1 MTLHTSHP
9 AQGGPRVTAVLG
21 PTNTGKTYLAI
32 ERMLGHSTGMI
43 GFPLRLLA
51 RENYDRIARIR
62 GANQVALITGEE
74 KIVPPHARYFVCTVE
89 SMPLDR
95 RVSFLAVDEIQ
106 LCADRERGH
115 VFTDRLLNARGLDET
130 MFLGAETIRPLL
142 KRLIPEAHFVTRPRF
157 STLSYTGYKK
167 VTRLPRRSAVVAF
180 SAADVYSLAELVRRQ
195 RGGTAVVLGA
205 LSPRARN
212 AQVEMYQAGEV
223 DYLVATDA
231 IGMGLNMDL
240 DHVAFARLGKFDGR
254 GPRRL
259 TAPELAQIAGRAG
272 RHMSDGSFG
281 VTAEVTG
288 IEEELIEQIETHAF
302 EPLKALTWRASR
314 LDYRSVGSLR
324 RSLEERPPQPFLMRQ
339 RDAGDMAA
347 LEILSRNEEVLSRA
361 QNPATV
367 RLLWEICQIPDFR
380 KLLTDHHTA
389 LLARIFLQLTDGENG
404 KLSQDWVAKQLEQID
419 TTLGDIETLVERI
432 AHIRTWN
439 YIAHRGDWIDDP
451 AYWQE
456 RARGIEEKLSDA
468 LHDRL
473 TQRFVDRRSAVLVKR
488 LKDQD
493 DLVAAVRADGEVLV
507 EGHAIGRLEG
517 LGFIVDD
524 KAVGDEAKALRTAAR
539 RALAGEMPAL
549 VRKLEETSDT
559 GFRLMPDGRIG
570 WKREEGDE
578 AAVGRLRRGD
588 SMLKPRV
595 EALGDDLLTPALR
608 DRVEARLSAW
618 LAATIGEALGPLV
631 KALAEDSLS
640 GTARGIVFQLGEGLG
655 SLPAAPLAPVQ
666 KLLQEADRKAL
677 ARLGVRF
684 GTESVF
690 FPALLKPKAVAL
702 RAVLWSVHEQ
712 ARPIP
717 HPPPPG
723 RVSVPAE
730 ELEAPEG
737 FVPAIGYIA
746 VGPRLLR
753 LDMAERIAATARRL
767 LRAGEGS
774 FLPSAEIMSLAGC
787 TAEELPALL
796 AALGYRTVEQ
806 KAEDG
811 TITVVFRKAQ
821 HRPKGG
827 AKNKPKRKPRAKP
840 QEQVANQQAT
850 SPEQGQPEEKRARKG
865 RGRAEKK
872 SVPEEKNERQDRPDR
887 RHQPKPAS
895 RQPAAAKRP
904 QAFDSP
910 FAVLKD
916 LLRK

>member
-1 MTLHTSHP
+1 MTIQPIHSGGHP
-9 AQGGPRVTAVLG
+9 AHGGSRVTAVLG

-62 GANQVALITGEE
+62 GAGQVALITGEE

-115 VFTDRLLNARGLDET
+115 VFTDRLLHARGLDET

-142 KRLIPEAHFVTRPRF
+142 KRLVPEAHFVTRPRF

-180 SAADVYSLAELVRRQ
+180 SASDVYSLAELVRRQ

-272 RHMSDGSFG
+272 RHMSDGTFG
-281 VTAEVTG
+281 ATAEVAG
-288 IEEELIEQIETHAF
+288 IEEELVEQIETHAF
-302 EPLKALTWRASR
+302 EPLKMLTWRASR

-339 RDAGDMAA
+339 RDAGDMGA
-347 LEILSRNEEVLSRA
+347 LEILTRSEDVLARA

-367 RLLWEICQIPDFR
+367 RLLWEVCQIPDFR
-380 KLLTDHHTA
+380 KLLTDHHAA
-389 LLARIFLQLTDGENG
+389 LLARIFLQLTDGAAG
-404 KLSQDWVAKQLEQID
+404 KLSQDWVGKQLEQID
-419 TTLGDIETLVERI
+419 SILGDIETLVERI

-439 YIAHRGDWIDDP
+439 YIANRGDWIDDP
-451 AYWQE
+451 AHWQE
-456 RARGIEEKLSDA
+456 RARIIEEKLSDA
-468 LHDRL
+468 LHERL

-488 LKDQD
+488 MKDQD
-493 DLVAAVRADGEVLV
+493 ELLAAVRADGEVLV

-517 LGFIVDD
+517 LSFIVDD

-539 RALAGEMPAL
+539 RALASEMPDR
-549 VRKLEETSDT
+549 VRRLEEMPDT

-570 WKREEGDE
+570 WKQQEGDE

-588 SMLKPRV
+588 SMLKPSL

-608 DRVEARLSAW
+608 DRVEARLTAW
-618 LAATIGEALGPLV
+618 LTATVGEALGPLV
-631 KALAEDSLS
+631 RALAADVP
-640 GTARGIVFQLGEGLG
+640 GTARGLIFQLGEGLG
-655 SLPAAPLAPVQ
+655 SLPAAPLAPTL
-666 KLLQEADRKAL
+666 KLLQEADRKVL

-684 GTESVF
+684 GTEAVF
-690 FPALLKPKAVAL
+690 FPALLKPRAVAL
-702 RAVLWSVHEQ
+702 RAVLWSVHEN

-717 HPPPPG
+717 HPPSAG

-737 FVPAIGYIA
+737 FVPAIGYMA

-753 LDMAERIAATARRL
+753 LDMAERIAAAARRL
-767 LRAGEGS
+767 VREGEGR
-774 FLPSAEIMSLAGC
+774 FAPSPEIMSLAGC

-796 AALGYRTVEQ
+796 AALGYRAEEQ
-806 KAEDG
+806 TAEDG
-811 TITVVFRKAQ
+811 TVSPVFRKAQ
-821 HRPKGG
+821 HPSRRG
-827 AKNKPKRKPRAKP
+827 PKRKPRAKP
-840 QEQVANQQAT
+840 AEPAARPERPERSQA
-850 SPEQGQPEEKRARKG
+850 PAKAERRKPATG
-865 RGRAEKK
+865 AK
-872 SVPEEKNERQDRPDR
+872 PA
-887 RHQPKPAS
+887 PKPAGK
-895 RQPAAAKRP
+895 PAPAAKRP

-916 LLRK
+916 LMRK

>member
-1 MTLHTSHP
+1 MTIQPIHSGGHP
-9 AQGGPRVTAVLG
+9 AHGGSRVTAVLG

-62 GANQVALITGEE
+62 GAGQVALITGEE

-115 VFTDRLLNARGLDET
+115 VFTDRLLHARGLDET

-142 KRLIPEAHFVTRPRF
+142 KRLVPEAHFVTRPRF

-180 SAADVYSLAELVRRQ
+180 SASDVYSLAELVRRQ

-272 RHMSDGSFG
+272 RHMSDGTFG
-281 VTAEVTG
+281 ATAEVAG
-288 IEEELIEQIETHAF
+288 IEEELVEQIETHAF
-302 EPLKALTWRASR
+302 EPLKMLTWRASR

-339 RDAGDMAA
+339 RDAGDMGA
-347 LEILSRNEEVLSRA
+347 LEILTRSEDVLARA

-367 RLLWEICQIPDFR
+367 RLLWEVCQIPDFR
-380 KLLTDHHTA
+380 KLLTDHHAA
-389 LLARIFLQLTDGENG
+389 LLARIFLQLTDGAAG
-404 KLSQDWVAKQLEQID
+404 KLYARTGYGEAAGAD
-419 TTLGDIETLVERI
+419 TTAFWAISRRWWSAY

-439 YIAHRGDWIDDP
+439 YIANRGDWIDDP
-451 AYWQE
+451 AHWQE
-456 RARGIEEKLSDA
+456 RARIIEEKLSDA
-468 LHDRL
+468 LHERL

-488 LKDQD
+488 MKDQD
-493 DLVAAVRADGEVLV
+493 ELLAAVRADGEVLV

-517 LGFIVDD
+517 LSFIVDD

-539 RALAGEMPAL
+539 RALASEMPDR
-549 VRKLEETSDT
+549 VRRLEEMPDT

-570 WKREEGDE
+570 WKQQEGDE

-588 SMLKPRV
+588 SMLKPSL

-608 DRVEARLSAW
+608 DRVEARLTAW
-618 LAATIGEALGPLV
+618 LTATVGEALGPLV
-631 KALAEDSLS
+631 RALAADVP
-640 GTARGIVFQLGEGLG
+640 GTARGLIFQLGEGLG
-655 SLPAAPLAPVQ
+655 SLPAAPLAPTL
-666 KLLQEADRKAL
+666 KLLQEADRKVL

-684 GTESVF
+684 GTEAVF
-690 FPALLKPKAVAL
+690 FPALLKPRAVAL
-702 RAVLWSVHEQ
+702 RAVLWSVHEN

-717 HPPPPG
+717 HPPSAG

-737 FVPAIGYIA
+737 FVPAIGYMA

-753 LDMAERIAATARRL
+753 LDMAERIAAAARRL
-767 LRAGEGS
+767 VREGEGR
-774 FLPSAEIMSLAGC
+774 FAPSPEIMSLAGC

-796 AALGYRTVEQ
+796 AALGYRAEEQ
-806 KAEDG
+806 TAEDG
-811 TITVVFRKAQ
+811 TVSPVFRKAQ
-821 HRPKGG
+821 HPSRRG
-827 AKNKPKRKPRAKP
+827 PKRKPRAKP
-840 QEQVANQQAT
+840 AEPAARPERPERSQA
-850 SPEQGQPEEKRARKG
+850 PAKAERRKPATG
-865 RGRAEKK
+865 AK
-872 SVPEEKNERQDRPDR
+872 PA
-887 RHQPKPAS
+887 PKPAGK
-895 RQPAAAKRP
+895 PAPAAKRP

-916 LLRK
+916 LMRK

>member
-1 MTLHTSHP
+1 MTIQPIHP
-9 AQGGPRVTAVLG
+9 GSNPGQGGPRVTAVLG

-62 GANQVALITGEE
+62 GAGQVALITGEE

-240 DHVAFARLGKFDGR
+240 DHVALARLGKFDGR

-272 RHMSDGSFG
+272 RHMTDGSFG
-281 VTAEVTG
+281 VTAEVAS
-288 IEEELIEQIETHAF
+288 IEEELVEQIETHAF
-302 EPLKALTWRASR
+302 EPLKALTWRASK

-347 LEILSRNEEVLSRA
+347 LEILSRNEDLLARA

-367 RLLWEICQIPDFR
+367 RLLWDVCQVPDFR

-389 LLARIFLQLTDGENG
+389 LLARIFLQLTDGVNG
-404 KLSQDWVAKQLEQID
+404 KLSQDWVGKQLEQID
-419 TTLGDIETLVERI
+419 SILGDIETLVERI

-439 YIAHRGDWIDDP
+439 YIANRGDWIDDP
-451 AYWQE
+451 AHWQE
-456 RARGIEEKLSDA
+456 RARTIEEKLSDA
-468 LHDRL
+468 LHERL

-488 LKDQD
+488 MKDQD
-493 DLVAAVRADGEVLV
+493 ELLAAVRADGEVLV

-517 LGFIVDD
+517 LSFIVDD

-539 RALAGEMPAL
+539 RALASEMPDR
-549 VRKLEETSDT
+549 VRRLEEMPDT

-570 WKREEGDE
+570 WKQQEGDE

-588 SMLKPRV
+588 SMLKPRL

-608 DRVEARLSAW
+608 DRVETRLTAW
-618 LAATIGEALGPLV
+618 LTATIGEALGPLA
-631 KALAEDSLS
+631 KALAADVS
-640 GTARGIVFQLGEGLG
+640 GAARGLIFQLGEGLG
-655 SLPAAPLAPVQ
+655 SLPVAPLAPTL

-684 GTESVF
+684 GTEAVF

-702 RAVLWSVHEQ
+702 RAVLWSVHTN

-717 HPPPPG
+717 HPPPAG

-737 FVPAIGYIA
+737 FVPAIGYMA

-767 LRAGEGS
+767 LREGEGG
-774 FLPSAEIMSLAGC
+774 FPPSAEIMSLAGC

-811 TITVVFRKAQ
+811 TAIVIFRKAQ
-821 HRPKGG
+821 HRPKSG
-827 AKNKPKRKPRAKP
+827 AKSGPKRKPRAKAAEP
-840 QEQVANQQAT
+840 AT
-850 SPEQGQPEEKRARKG
+850 HPERMQPAARA
-865 RGRAEKK
+865 
-872 SVPEEKNERQDRPDR
+872 DR
-887 RHQPKPAS
+887 RKPAKGAKPAPKPA
-895 RQPAAAKRP
+895 PAAKRP

-910 FAVLKD
+910 FAALKD
-916 LLRK
+916 LMRK